1 MRGTVAA
8 VHDPRWGYQRL
19 DARRYDRRRYG
30 SPMRRLNLWRLER
43 AVDRALG
50 DLPRGSL
57 VLDAPCGTGV
67 LGHVLRARGFRVV
80 GLDISAAM
88 LEVARGRG
96 NLGHVRG
103 DLDRL
108 PYRERSFDA
117 VVCNRFLMH
126 LSAERRTRAYAALAR
141 LTDGPLIATVCHPY
155 TTKSMTRRLRRF
167 LGWRSVGWRVKESPR
182 LTRAALAAE
191 VAAAGLHLE
200 CVERVMPLF
209 SEVWVAVITRPA
221 ATSYQ
226 PERGDRK

>member
-1 MRGTVAA
+1 MRGAVA
-8 VHDPRWGYQRL
+8 VGHDPRWGYQRL

-30 SPMRRLNLWRLER
+30 SPLRRLNQRFL
-43 AVDRALG
+43 DRALG
-50 DLPRGSL
+50 RALEDVPPGGL

-67 LGHVLRARGFRVV
+67 LGRALRARGLRVV

-96 NLGHVRG
+96 GLGHVRA

-108 PYRERSFDA
+108 PWRDRSFDA

-126 LSAERRTRAYAALAR
+126 LPPARRTEAFASLAR

-182 LTRAALAAE
+182 LTRAELAAE

-200 CVERVMPLF
+200 RVERVMPLF

>member
-1 MRGTVAA
+1 MREAVA
-8 VHDPRWGYQRL
+8 VGHDPRWGYQRL

-30 SPMRRLNLWRLER
+30 SLMRRLNLRRLER

-50 DLPRGSL
+50 DLPAGSL

-67 LGHVLRARGFRVV
+67 LADVLHARGFRVV

-88 LEVARGRG
+88 LEVAHERGG
-96 NLGHVRG
+96 FGHVRA
-103 DLDRL
+103 DLDR
-108 PYRERSFDA
+108 PPWRPGTFAA

-126 LSAERRTRAYAALAR
+126 LSTERRTQAYATLAQ

-182 LTRAALAAE
+182 LTRAELAAE

-200 CVERVMPLF
+200 RVERVLPLF
-209 SEVWVAVITRPA
+209 SEVWVAVITRPGA
-221 ATSYQ
+221 RSYQ